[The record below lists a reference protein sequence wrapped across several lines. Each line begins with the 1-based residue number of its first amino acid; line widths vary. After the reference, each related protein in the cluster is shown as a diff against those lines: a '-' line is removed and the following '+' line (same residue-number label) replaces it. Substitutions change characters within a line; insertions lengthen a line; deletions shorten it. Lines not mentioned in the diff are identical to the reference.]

1 MSYNL
6 FALNPTSIVYSCYQD
21 EDITWRPMWFLIE
34 SVIKLTDTDTD
45 GIFKN
50 EGKIINDELARN
62 IGYKLKDLLNS
73 GEIDNYIS
81 RHTEKIKDYEV
92 SNSVVVEFKFDKEL
106 IKEFSNFCINS
117 HGFKIL

>member
-21 EDITWRPMWFLIE
+21 EDLTWRPMWFLIE
-34 SVIKLTDTDTD
+34 SVIELTDTD

-50 EGKIINDELARN
+50 EGKIINDELAKN
-62 IGYKLKDLLNS
+62 IGYKLKNLLNS

-81 RHTEKIKDYEV
+81 RHTEKIKNYE
-92 SNSVVVEFKFDKEL
+92 N
-106 IKEFSNFCINS
+106 
-117 HGFKIL
+117 

>member
-21 EDITWRPMWFLIE
+21 EDLTWRPMWFLIE
-34 SVIKLTDTDTD
+34 SVIELTDTD

-50 EGKIINDELARN
+50 EGKIINAELARN

-73 GEIDNYIS
+73 GEIDDYIS
-81 RHTEKIKDYEV
+81 RHTEKIKNCEA
-92 SNSVVVEFKFDKEL
+92 SNSVTVEFKFDKEL

-117 HGFKIL
+117 QGFKIL